1 MDSFYVVEIVMGVCV
16 VGCGALFGAVALVQ
30 HRQRK
35 AFQPKAYQPIPV
47 GEIDPNHPWV
57 KMIENQFGKA
67 VEEAIAEHHRQGR
80 SVTVVRDGETLIL
93 SPENKEV

>member
-1 MDSFYVVEIVMGVCV
+1 MDSFYVVEMVLGGCV
-16 VGCGALFGAVALVQ
+16 VACGALFGAVALMQ
-30 HRQRK
+30 RHQRK
-35 AFQPKAYQPIPV
+35 SFRFKSVPM
-47 GEIDPNHPWV
+47 ELDPNHPWV